1 MSEPEHIGPCKEM
14 DVAALL
20 VELLKP
26 GAWIPSGDARWL
38 PVIEALLEAFLR
50 HFDRALLAQLLEH
63 QRALPP
69 SASPAARAACMAGEL
84 TALHKICQMLARNPR
99 LSAEARAALAPLESL
114 PPEAIPDT
122 ALSAAAALAVQA
134 WPDWEL
140 DPENPKVARG
150 SVADVFRFRDR
161 TSKSNAVA
169 FKTVRAESLLRI
181 RNEAAILMRMAK
193 DCPAVGVVAGP
204 NFASALAEALR
215 DAAGALLREID
226 FVGEA
231 ANLRD
236 ARAFYKFNRRIR
248 VPATIGIPLD
258 RGIFMDFVEGVP
270 LLDAPLD
277 DESRRDAA
285 RLVFRRLVLDPLFSG
300 LPESIFHADP
310 HGGNLMAQTQNHAP
324 LTLVVLDWS
333 QAGRL
338 SAPLRHALIA
348 LCLYCVTGDE
358 PSPAVLTRLLES
370 GRKSIRI
377 ALPQGVSDPLHAA
390 FEIVQQLALQ
400 GHPVPINLLLLRKS
414 FLTLDGITRQL
425 DPDFNA
431 WRETL
436 AYTSEVF
443 ASEAVVRALSI
454 QFPWLDRPD
463 FYRSG
468 LPTRTLAA
476 HFAGTIRKF
485 VRTQKNWL
493 TRFGNPCDVHSGSSG
508 IIRSSDKEEK

>member
-1 MSEPEHIGPCKEM
+1 MPAPPHIRPSK
-14 DVAALL
+14 DKDAAAVL

-26 GAWIPSGDARWL
+26 DEWIPSEHARWR

-50 HFDRALLAQLLEH
+50 HFDPAVLAQLLDH

-69 SASPAARAACMAGEL
+69 SASAAARVARMAGEL

-99 LSAEARAALAPLESL
+99 LPAEARAALAPLESL

-122 ALSAAAALAVQA
+122 AVSAAVALAAQA
-134 WPDWEL
+134 RPDLEL
-140 DPENPKVARG
+140 DLENPKVARG

-161 TSKSNAVA
+161 TSEGNPIA
-169 FKTVRAESLLRI
+169 FKTVREDS
-181 RNEAAILMRMAK
+181 
-193 DCPAVGVVAGP
+193 
-204 NFASALAEALR
+204 
-215 DAAGALLREID
+215 LLREID
-226 FVGEA
+226 FVGEV

-258 RGIFMDFVEGVP
+258 RGIFMEFAEGVP

-277 DESRRDAA
+277 YESRRDAA

-300 LPESIFHADP
+300 LPQSIFHADP
-310 HGGNLMAQTQNHAP
+310 HAGNLMVQTQKHAP
-324 LTLVVLDWS
+324 LTLVLLDWS

-358 PSPAVLTRLLES
+358 PSPDVLTRLLES
-370 GRKSIRI
+370 NRKSIRI
-377 ALPQGVSDPLHAA
+377 ALPQGAGDPLHAA

-400 GHPVPINLLLLRKS
+400 GHPVPLNLLLLRKS

-431 WRETL
+431 WQETL
-436 AYTSEVF
+436 AYASEVF
-443 ASEAVVRALSI
+443 ASEAVARTWSI

-468 LPTRTLAA
+468 LTTRTLAA
-476 HFAGTIRKF
+476 HFAGTMPKIFVHMQKHCWRVSKIRAM
-485 VRTQKNWL
+485 L
-493 TRFGNPCDVHSGSSG
+493 H
-508 IIRSSDKEEK
+508 

>member
-1 MSEPEHIGPCKEM
+1 MPASPHIRPSK
-14 DVAALL
+14 DKDAAAVL

-26 GAWIPSGDARWL
+26 GAWIPPAQAQWL

-50 HFDRALLAQLLEH
+50 HFDRAVLAQLLDH

-69 SASPAARAACMAGEL
+69 SASAAAHAARMAGQL

-99 LSAEARAALAPLESL
+99 LPAEARAALAPLESL

-122 ALSAAAALAVQA
+122 AVSAAVALAVQA
-134 WPDWEL
+134 RPDLEL

-161 TSKSNAVA
+161 TSEGNAIA
-169 FKTVRAESLLRI
+169 FKTVRADSLLRI
-181 RNEAAILMRMAK
+181 QNEAAILMRMAQ
-193 DCPAVGVVAGP
+193 DCPAIGVVAGS
-204 NFASALAEALR
+204 NFAAALAEGLR

-236 ARAFYKFNRRIR
+236 ARAFYQFNRRIR
-248 VPATIGIPLD
+248 VPAAIGIPVD
-258 RGIFMDFVEGVP
+258 RGIFMEFVQGVP

-310 HGGNLMAQTQNHAP
+310 HAGNLMVQTQKHAP
-324 LTLVVLDWS
+324 LTLVLLDWS

-358 PSPAVLTRLLES
+358 PSPEVLTRLLES
-370 GRKSIRI
+370 NRKSIRI
-377 ALPQGVSDPLHAA
+377 ALPQGTGDPLHTA
-390 FEIVQQLALQ
+390 FEIVQQLGSAGPSSAAQPSPPAQSLPDAGRNYAPARPRFQ
-400 GHPVPINLLLLRKS
+400 CLAGNPRVCLRSVRKRSRHANLEHSIPVARPARFLLFRAA
-414 FLTLDGITRQL
+414 RA
-425 DPDFNA
+425 NA
-431 WRETL
+431 R
-436 AYTSEVF
+436 
-443 ASEAVVRALSI
+443 
-454 QFPWLDRPD
+454 
-463 FYRSG
+463 
-468 LPTRTLAA
+468 
-476 HFAGTIRKF
+476 GTIRKKGLCVCNKLVGAF
-485 VRTQKNWL
+485 RKSVQYST
-493 TRFGNPCDVHSGSSG
+493 
-508 IIRSSDKEEK
+508 EKLRNHPEP